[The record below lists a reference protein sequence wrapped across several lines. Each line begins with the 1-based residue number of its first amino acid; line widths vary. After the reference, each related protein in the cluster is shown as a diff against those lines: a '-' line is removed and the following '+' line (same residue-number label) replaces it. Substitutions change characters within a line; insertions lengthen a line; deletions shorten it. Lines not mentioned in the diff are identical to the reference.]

1 MAEYKSNYVNGAG
14 TLTYVFCKRCRGKN
28 KKCFVSEEGV
38 FTKNNNTN
46 THFNGLMKLAVEEE
60 SELGKAQNGRR
71 DREDEDGDKNGEIW
85 SSGSGAMVW

>member
-28 KKCFVSEEGV
+28 KKCFVNEEGV

-46 THFNGLMKLAVEEE
+46 T
-60 SELGKAQNGRR
+60 QNGRR
-71 DREDEDGDKNGEIW
+71 DREDDDDNKNGEIW
-85 SSGSGAMVW
+85 SSGRVAMVW